1 MNPKYIITKD
11 NDIIIF
17 SAAMNHSDFKHMN
30 PIRAGFIS
38 IGVDKEGNPDCS
50 CYGRSISLDMESDPQ
65 KDTLKAK
72 LILNL
77 L

>member
-17 SAAMNHSDFKHMN
+17 SAAMNHSDFRHMN

-72 LILNL
+72 LQLNIL
-77 L
+77 

>member
-17 SAAMNHSDFKHMN
+17 SAGMNHSDFKHMN

-72 LILNL
+72 LQLNIL
-77 L
+77 

>member
-17 SAAMNHSDFKHMN
+17 SAAMNHSDFRHMN

-50 CYGRSISLDMESDPQ
+50 CYGRSISLDMESDPI

-77 L
+77 V